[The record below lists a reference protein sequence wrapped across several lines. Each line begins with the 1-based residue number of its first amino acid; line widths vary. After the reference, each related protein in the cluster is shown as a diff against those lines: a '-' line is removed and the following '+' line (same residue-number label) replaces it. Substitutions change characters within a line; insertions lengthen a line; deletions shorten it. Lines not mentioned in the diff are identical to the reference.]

1 MSGKLTALKELKKA
15 YLQQMFPHN
24 GENVPRVR
32 FAGFAEP
39 WEQRKLGEHTTLIT
53 KGTTPIEKSESGE
66 VNFVKVEN
74 ITDGRIMPMTKISTE
89 EHNNY
94 LKRSRLESKDILF
107 SIAGTLGRTAI
118 VDNSILPAN
127 TNQALAIIRGYDFEV
142 DFLLTSFSANVV
154 SEFIKRNPTVGA
166 QPNLSLEQIGNL
178 IILTPSRVEQ
188 KAIGNFFRILDE
200 QIKLHS

>member
-1 MSGKLTALKELKKA
+1 MGKLESLKQLKSA
-15 YLQQMFPHN
+15 YLQQMFPQQ
-24 GENVPRVR
+24 GETVPRLR
-32 FAGFAEP
+32 FEGFTDE

-53 KGTTPIEKSESGE
+53 KGTTPIEKSGSGE

-74 ITDGRIMPMTKISTE
+74 ITDGRIIPDTKISTK

-94 LKRSRLESKDILF
+94 LKRSRLEAKDILF

-127 TNQALAIIRGYDFEV
+127 TNQALSIIRGYDFEA
-142 DFLLTSFSANVV
+142 DFLLTAFSANVI

-166 QPNLSLEQIGNL
+166 QPNLSLEQIGSL
-178 IILTPSRVEQ
+178 VIQTPSRTEQ
-188 KAIGNFFRILDE
+188 SHIGAFFRTLDE
-200 QIKLHS
+200 LIKLHS